1 MTNYLEQFI
10 QDYLNGF
17 HLPLLIALFFFVLI
31 IVLIIYILIY
41 QRLTRDTEAKFKRW
55 DFIADHII
63 RDAIFFEEGSG
74 NGNQQDALSILEA
87 DKLNIPERLR
97 KLLKRDKFRFRLMKK
112 ILLAKSNVSGEAG
125 ENLTKLYRQL
135 ELDKG
140 LSRMLKS
147 RSWYINAMAI
157 QAIGV
162 LDLREFKEYVLSF
175 INHKRGL
182 IRVESQNVIVK
193 FDGFDG
199 LRFLD
204 DATYPITEWQQIKLL
219 DELSHSSN
227 EHFSGIDI
235 WLRSKNDTVVIFA
248 LKLVRTYHQFELY
261 DHVLKCLEHENQEVR
276 RQAILVLKQLP
287 SPQTAPVL
295 IERYPLET
303 ERNRILIL
311 HVMSYVCSTDD
322 LPFLVSLLEDKS
334 NEVKV
339 NAAKAIASLG
349 QEGINILD
357 GHKDID
363 NEPLKVIVA
372 QIKEE
377 LR

>member
-1 MTNYLEQFI
+1 M
-10 QDYLNGF
+10 
-17 HLPLLIALFFFVLI
+17 PLLGAALFSVLI
-31 IVLIIYILIY
+31 VILVIYILIY

-63 RDAIFFEEGSG
+63 RDAIFFEEGYVKG
-74 NGNQQDALSILEA
+74 IQQDALSILEA
-87 DKLNIPERLR
+87 DKLNIPERLK
-97 KLLKRDKFRFRLMKK
+97 KLLKNDKFRFRLMKK
-112 ILLAKSNVSGEAG
+112 ILLAKSDVSGEAG

-140 LSRMLKS
+140 LSKMLKS
-147 RSWYINAMAI
+147 RSWYINAMAM

-162 LDLREFKEYVLSF
+162 LDLKEFREYVFSF
-175 INHKRGL
+175 IHHKRGL

-219 DELSHSSN
+219 DELSHASN
-227 EHFSGIDI
+227 EHFTGIDI
-235 WLRSKNDTVVIFA
+235 WLRSNNDTVVIFA
-248 LKLVRTYHQFELY
+248 LKLVRTYHRFELY
-261 DHVLKCLEHENQEVR
+261 DHVLKCLKHENPEVR

-303 ERNRILIL
+303 EKNRILIL
-311 HVMSYVCSTDD
+311 HVMSYVCSSDD
-322 LPFLVSLLEDKS
+322 LPFLISLLEDKS
-334 NEVKV
+334 NEVKI
-339 NAAKAIASLG
+339 NAARAIASLG
-349 QEGINILD
+349 QEGMNILED
-357 GHKDID
+357 HKYID
-363 NEPLKVIVA
+363 NEPLKTIVA

-377 LR
+377 SK